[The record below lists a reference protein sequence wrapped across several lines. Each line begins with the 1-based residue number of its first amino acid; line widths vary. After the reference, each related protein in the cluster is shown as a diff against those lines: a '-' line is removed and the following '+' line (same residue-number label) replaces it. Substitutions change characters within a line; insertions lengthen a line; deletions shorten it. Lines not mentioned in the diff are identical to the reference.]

1 MNQPPASSRSVWLT
15 TLISILTAA
24 IGLILFVLPAEFG
37 IDPTGAGRAMGI
49 SKMSGYQVSAL
60 IEETSAYQHDYAEF
74 PLAPFESVEYK
85 YHLAAGQAMVY
96 SWQAEGEVVYD
107 FHSEEEGS
115 DPEDAVSF
123 SVGRSAAQHGTYV
136 APYGGIHGWFWENR
150 TQRDLVVRVATSG
163 YFSAATTYSA
173 AGPYTKDT
181 FD

>member
-1 MNQPPASSRSVWLT
+1 LNQTPASSRSVWLT

-60 IEETSAYQHDYAEF
+60 IGETSAYQHDYAEF